1 VANPVVVG
9 EGRPSMDFSQPA
21 LQAVN
26 GWLSP
31 TTTMHRLFHLILASI
46 AFSDHGDGPTH
57 LA

>member
-1 VANPVVVG
+1 
-9 EGRPSMDFSQPA
+9 MDFSQPA

-31 TTTMHRLFHLILASI
+31 TTTMHRLFHLILAFI